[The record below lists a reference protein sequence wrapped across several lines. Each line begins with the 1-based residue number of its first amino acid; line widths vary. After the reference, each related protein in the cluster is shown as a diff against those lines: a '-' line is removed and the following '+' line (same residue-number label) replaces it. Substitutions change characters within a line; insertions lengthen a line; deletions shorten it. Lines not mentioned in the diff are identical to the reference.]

1 MSRATKVIILV
12 WCSFSL
18 GAPLFAQN
26 LLITPNEPF
35 NLPSKEDNL
44 SPKYLQLPAIN
55 ILETIELEL
64 ERLKN
69 TKVNRQVF
77 NKLYNK
83 PKVNEKE
90 KIRTEWKRAFGID
103 VWLPYYKAKEL
114 EDKVCEKLSVKI
126 FKLKGKPK
134 FENNQIAYV
143 FKSTF

>member
-1 MSRATKVIILV
+1 MSRATKAIILV

-114 EDKVCEKLSVKI
+114 ENWISDRFSIEV
-126 FKLKGKPK
+126 FKMKGRPQC
-134 FENNQIAYV
+134 ENNECKY
-143 FKSTF
+143 TFTTKF